1 MSRRKIKA
9 PSFASFNPGEKVR
22 VRHGVRD
29 TDYPDMP
36 LGGWKGVIVEFH
48 GDDMYTV
55 RWSKETLAAINPVF
69 KARCENDGLEFDQY
83 CLGEDDLE
91 PDIGGP
97 LDIEL
102 PKEITTTPL
111 SSKNQDDRIRMV
123 FGLTSNDTLPDVNG
137 ESLEAYHEHLSN
149 NLIFPFAAEHR
160 PEHGHA
166 EQIKVIGLGD
176 PAEEPILDEDYGIVC
191 EARLERRVMN
201 VPLGELERV
210 KDKTNRQ
217 LVDDFLYWFHNWR

>member
-48 GDDMYTV
+48 GDGMYTV

-137 ESLEAYHEHLSN
+137 ELLEAYHEHLSN

-166 EQIKVIGLGD
+166 EQIKVIRLDD